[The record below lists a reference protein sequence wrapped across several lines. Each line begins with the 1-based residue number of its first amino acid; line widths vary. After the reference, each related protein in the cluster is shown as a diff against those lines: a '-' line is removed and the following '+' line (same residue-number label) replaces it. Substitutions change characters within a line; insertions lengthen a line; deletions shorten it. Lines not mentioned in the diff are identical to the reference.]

1 MGEKKGKKPTN
12 NSKKNSTD
20 KEKTKRIDTPKEGKK
35 PKTKNKKQRKHP
47 KLILFLKIMFIL
59 IVVLAIIG
67 AGIVAGVFF
76 GWFGNE
82 IEISKE
88 NLMIKTSNS
97 VVLDKEGKIIT
108 TLNGEENREVVSLDE
123 MSEFLPK
130 AFIAIE
136 DERFEEHQGVD
147 IKRTLSATFN
157 YLVKR
162 NTSYGGSTITQQLI
176 KNATKEDEKDWTRK
190 VKEIVRAFKIE
201 RVMTKNEILETYLNT
216 IPLGGGGKNVYGV
229 QVAAKFYFNKNAKD
243 LNLAESA
250 YIAGI
255 THAPN
260 VYNPFKESPST
271 DKIKTRTKT
280 VLGKMKQLGKINEEQ
295 YTEAKEQVENGLNFN
310 QGSVITTNNLSWFVE
325 AAISQIID
333 QMVEEKGI
341 TRDVARTQL
350 YSGGYTIYTTQYTGM
365 QDILEEEFK
374 KQQYVSNSKKN
385 EGATLQAAMAIID
398 QSNGQVLAIVGGIG
412 DKIAYGYNR
421 AITSSRSQPGSAI
434 KPIGTLAPGL
444 QEGIITAASVFDDI
458 PFSQGGY
465 NPHNSYSGYKG
476 LSNMRYMIRISQN
489 VSQVRL
495 MQKLTPQKS
504 LEYMVKMGL
513 KSLKN
518 EQPSL
523 PLILGGT
530 DAGVTPV
537 EMASAYAT
545 IANGGEYIEPTFYTK
560 VTDTEGNVVYEA
572 KQERNRV
579 LSEQNAYI
587 AQTILKEPVYGAGG
601 TGTACKIAGQEV
613 RGKTGTSNEYFDKWF
628 CGFTGHYT
636 AATWFGFDKAETI
649 ASNHRKDANTAWTNV
664 MKRIHEGLP
673 NKGYN
678 EPSGIVSGNVC
689 MDSGLLATDI
699 CRSDP
704 RGSRAYSEIF
714 AKGTVPTQTC
724 TTHIKVK
731 VCTETGKIA
740 NEFCPNVEEK
750 NFITRPDSENNKAW
764 QSAGDA
770 QYMAPTETCTTHSK
784 APDKTAPIIT
794 LDPAK
799 DNVVLQVND
808 KYTLPK
814 ATAKDDEDG
823 DVTKDIKVEIKK
835 DNKVVDKIDTTKEG
849 KYIITYEVSDKAG
862 NKATKQVSVTI
873 KKKENN
879 NDNTVNNNTIN
890 NTTNTTGNTTGN
902 TIGNTTNTTGNT
914 TNTTGSKKPNT
925 TNTTNKND
933 KKKQ

>member
-1 MGEKKGKKPTN
+1 MGNKKGKKPTN
-12 NSKKNSTD
+12 GSKKSVD
-20 KEKTKRIDTPKEGKK
+20 KEKTKRIDTPKETKK
-35 PKTKNKKQRKHP
+35 TKTKNKKQRKHP
-47 KLILFLKIMFIL
+47 KLILFLKIMIVL

-97 VVLDKEGKIIT
+97 VVLDKDGNIIT

-130 AFIAIE
+130 AFISIE

-157 YLVKR
+157 YVVRR

-260 VYNPFKESPST
+260 IYNPFKENPNT

-280 VLGKMKQLGKINEEQ
+280 VLAKMKELGKINEEQ
-295 YTEAKEQVENGLNFN
+295 YNKAKEEVENGLNFN
-310 QGSVITTNNLSWFVE
+310 QGSVVNTNSLSWFVE

-333 QMVEEKGI
+333 QMVAEKGI

-350 YSGGYTIYTTQYTGM
+350 YSGGYTIYTTQHSWIQTKV
-365 QDILEEEFK
+365 EEEFK
-374 KQQYVSNSKKN
+374 KQQYAYNSKKN
-385 EGATLQAAMAIID
+385 EGKTLQGAMAILD
-398 QSNGQVLAIVGGIG
+398 QSNGQVLAIAGGVGE
-412 DKIAYGYNR
+412 KIAYGYNR
-421 AITSSRSQPGSAI
+421 AITKSRAQPGSAI

-504 LEYMVKMGL
+504 LEYLVKLGL
-513 KSLKN
+513 KSLEN
-518 EQPSL
+518 EQPALS
-523 PLILGGT
+523 LILGGT
-530 DAGVTPV
+530 TNGVTAL

-545 IANGGEYIEPTFYTK
+545 IANGGEYITPIFYTK
-560 VTDTEGNVVYEA
+560 VTDSEGKVIYEPQ
-572 KQERNRV
+572 QERTRV

-587 AQTILKEPVYGAGG
+587 TQSILKEPVYGSGG
-601 TGTACKIAGQEV
+601 TGTSCKIAGQEV
-613 RGKTGTSNEYFDKWF
+613 RGKTGSSNENCDKWF
-628 CGFTGHYT
+628 CGFTGYYT
-636 AATWFGFDKAETI
+636 AATWFGFDDKESIPRAHQ
-649 ASNHRKDANTAWTNV
+649 NDAKTAWANV
-664 MKRIHEGLP
+664 MKTIHAGLP

-678 EPSGIVSGNVC
+678 EPSGIVSANVC

-714 AKGTVPTQTC
+714 AKGTVPTDTC
-724 TTHIKVK
+724 TTHVRLWI
-731 VCTETGKIA
+731 CPETGKIA
-740 NEFCPNVEEK
+740 NEFCPNAEERT
-750 NFITRPDSENNKAW
+750 FITRPDSQNNTAW

-770 QYMAPTETCTTHSK
+770 QYMAPTENCIVHSK
-784 APDKTAPIIT
+784 APDKSAPVIT
-794 LDPAK
+794 LEPAK
-799 DNVVLQVND
+799 DNITLQVND

-823 DVTKDIKVEIKK
+823 DVSKDIKVEIKK

-849 KYIITYEVSDKAG
+849 KYIITYSVEDKAG
-862 NKATKQVSVTI
+862 NKATKQVTVTI

-879 NDNTVNNNTIN
+879 NNNNTIGGNNTVN

-902 TIGNTTNTTGNT
+902 TSNTTGGKNNTITNTTT
-914 TNTTGSKKPNT
+914 KKNE
-925 TNTTNKND
+925 
-933 KKKQ
+933 KKQ